1 MIKYKNNSFF
11 YLTYLTGTLLVL
23 LFFFPANSKE
33 LNNKTDKTGYN
44 KTRCEI
50 NFDTLNCFNYKIGN
64 DFKVT
69 LLEQPYRILLNFD
82 DYMSFTNTSSQNNL
96 IRQIRYSQNAK
107 SSRLV
112 LDLLEPAIITDI
124 VYEQKKN

>member
-1 MIKYKNNSFF
+1 MIKYNNNSFF

-23 LFFFPANSKE
+23 LFFFPASSKE
-33 LNNKTDKTGYN
+33 LNNKTDNTGYN
-44 KTRCEI
+44 NTRCEI

-69 LLEQPYRILLNFD
+69 LLEHPYRILFNFD

-124 VYEQKKN
+124 VYEKKKN